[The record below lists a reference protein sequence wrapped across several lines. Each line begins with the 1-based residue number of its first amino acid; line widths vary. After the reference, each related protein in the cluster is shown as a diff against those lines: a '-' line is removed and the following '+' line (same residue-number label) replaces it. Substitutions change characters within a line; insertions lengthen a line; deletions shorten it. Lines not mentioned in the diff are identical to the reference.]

1 MNVYLLRHGVSFYP
15 SLLTFCLQIAYIKV
29 RNLLIGVKNYVGKVL
44 IDLLRHAKPAAC
56 TISIISTIIDAPAVD
71 VNTRH
76 DTYSCSSLS
85 SLFPYM

>member
-1 MNVYLLRHGVSFYP
+1 MNVYPVRHGVSFYP
-15 SLLTFCLQIAYIKV
+15 SLFTFRLQIAYRKV

-44 IDLLRHAKPAAC
+44 IDLLRHAKQVAC
-56 TISIISTIIDAPAVD
+56 TISIIIDAPAVD

>member
-15 SLLTFCLQIAYIKV
+15 SLFTCRLQIAYRKV

-44 IDLLRHAKPAAC
+44 MDLLRNAKPAAC
-56 TISIISTIIDAPAVD
+56 IISIITDAPTVD
-71 VNTRH
+71 VNTCH